1 MIELENSHVAYV
13 VFGHKLVQVE
23 CEVASLQGVVL
34 WVDREVLAQRVVEV
48 LHDSGFGCVNGKW
61 KLCAV
66 VPDHQ
71 NDFAPSTKA
80 QSHSDSRL
88 LPDVV

>member
-1 MIELENSHVAYV
+1 MIELENSHVANV